1 MHTARIE
8 SSVIV
13 GHSIAGVAMPDM
25 VGRAPELYTLRI
37 DSSGGFDKQMETV
50 MQPTVHSQR
59 ISLTS

>member
-1 MHTARIE
+1 
-8 SSVIV
+8 
-13 GHSIAGVAMPDM
+13 M